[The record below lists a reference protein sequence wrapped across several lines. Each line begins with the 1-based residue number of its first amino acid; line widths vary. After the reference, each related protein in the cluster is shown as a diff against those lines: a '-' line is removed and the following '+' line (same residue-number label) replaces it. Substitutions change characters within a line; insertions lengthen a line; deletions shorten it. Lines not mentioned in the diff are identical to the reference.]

1 MMWRVSAPFK
11 GFKPS
16 AAALGKAVT
25 QAALLNSARWTLPHL
40 PDFLTVSKQPFAT
53 FRSDT
58 PCLPDLARVLC
69 CGLPPLVLQAI
80 PARTICHAFEES
92 TVVCHFGS
100 TKPYLP
106 SLVKHFLKG
115 SAAPGRQ
122 PILFC
127 LLTVFLSTLVWVN
140 QFGRE
145 PRSFRGLRGRHG
157 SHGLLLSA
165 VKIWNTEA
173 KKWML
178 Q

>member
-25 QAALLNSARWTLPHL
+25 QAALLNSARCTLPHL

-69 CGLPPLVLQAI
+69 CLPPLVLQAV
-80 PARTICHAFEES
+80 PARTICHAFKES

-100 TKPYLP
+100 TKPYP
-106 SLVKHFLKG
+106 ASCQTFFKG
-115 SAAPGRQ
+115 IGGTWATAHS
-122 PILFC
+122 ILFTYC
-127 LLTVFLSTLVWVN
+127 VFVHFGLGKSVW
-140 QFGRE
+140 
-145 PRSFRGLRGRHG
+145 S
-157 SHGLLLSA
+157 
-165 VKIWNTEA
+165 
-173 KKWML
+173 
-178 Q
+178 